1 MNNKGNLK
9 ISKIFVIILVIIF
22 IIYLS
27 YIMYLLL
34 SNKSDTF
41 IVNEGTLYKEE
52 TVVGYIV
59 RNEELVT
66 NEGEVG
72 EILPIAAEK
81 QKVAKGESVFQYYN
95 LNQDDI
101 KNKINEIDLKLQEN
115 LKTESINQTS
125 EIKLLENQI
134 ESILQEINK
143 ETNLQEISEYNKE
156 IDSLLEKKISFI
168 GTSSNTDK
176 AIKELISE
184 RQKYEN
190 QLSDNAIYAKA
201 PVSGIV
207 SYRVDGLENELS
219 IENVDKL
226 SMEKLDELKI
236 KTGQMIT
243 SSQTEGKVIDNFK
256 NYLLTESNSE
266 EAKNAKV
273 GDSLKIRLST
283 NDEVEAKV
291 YYKREENNKILL
303 VFEIDKMTEKLTEYR
318 KISFDVIW
326 WSNTGLKVPN
336 QAILTDEKGL
346 NYVIREKSGYNSKV
360 LVKVDKSNTNYS
372 IVSTYTAKEL
382 AEKGC
387 TQEEIS
393 SSKKIRLYDEI
404 LTNPSA
410 DKAK

>member
-184 RQKYEN
+184 RQNMK
-190 QLSDNAIYAKA
+190 
-201 PVSGIV
+201 
-207 SYRVDGLENELS
+207 
-219 IENVDKL
+219 
-226 SMEKLDELKI
+226 
-236 KTGQMIT
+236 
-243 SSQTEGKVIDNFK
+243 
-256 NYLLTESNSE
+256 
-266 EAKNAKV
+266 
-273 GDSLKIRLST
+273 
-283 NDEVEAKV
+283 
-291 YYKREENNKILL
+291 
-303 VFEIDKMTEKLTEYR
+303 
-318 KISFDVIW
+318 
-326 WSNTGLKVPN
+326 
-336 QAILTDEKGL
+336 
-346 NYVIREKSGYNSKV
+346 
-360 LVKVDKSNTNYS
+360 TNYQ
-372 IVSTYTAKEL
+372 IMQFMLKL
-382 AEKGC
+382 
-387 TQEEIS
+387 Q
-393 SSKKIRLYDEI
+393 
-404 LTNPSA
+404 
-410 DKAK
+410 

>member
-1 MNNKGNLK
+1 M
-9 ISKIFVIILVIIF
+9 
-22 IIYLS
+22 
-27 YIMYLLL
+27 
-34 SNKSDTF
+34 
-41 IVNEGTLYKEE
+41 
-52 TVVGYIV
+52 
-59 RNEELVT
+59 
-66 NEGEVG
+66 
-72 EILPIAAEK
+72 
-81 QKVAKGESVFQYYN
+81 
-95 LNQDDI
+95 
-101 KNKINEIDLKLQEN
+101 
-115 LKTESINQTS
+115 
-125 EIKLLENQI
+125 
-134 ESILQEINK
+134 
-143 ETNLQEISEYNKE
+143 
-156 IDSLLEKKISFI
+156 
-168 GTSSNTDK
+168 
-176 AIKELISE
+176 
-184 RQKYEN
+184 
-190 QLSDNAIYAKA
+190 
-201 PVSGIV
+201 

-226 SMEKLDELKI
+226 STEKLDELKI